1 MATGP
6 ASRNRNALRIG
17 ACLSLSGRFAR
28 FGRQAADGLEAWRS
42 LDGAVDLV
50 VADDESDPAT
60 LEARLP
66 RVARQCDVLL
76 GPYSTQLAR
85 RAGRVASEAGWLL
98 WNHGGS
104 GDDVQAASPGHV
116 VSILTPT
123 SQYAE
128 PFLQLLASGRADDV
142 LLLVHGKGS
151 FGKQVIAGAQASA
164 RRLGLRTVCA
174 GPQTEFASVDLPSRW
189 NLLSAGLFE
198 EDVELVRQART
209 LARPPQLMCTV
220 AAGVREFADAVGD
233 PEGVF
238 GIGQWF
244 PGAVR
249 DPDLGPSEPDFLAAY
264 SARSDGLPDY
274 PAVQAAAGAAL
285 ATHCARTVGATARDL
300 LWASVS
306 ALETQTL
313 FGGFKINPAT
323 GAQVKHEAVLVR
335 WTAGGLELA

>member
-6 ASRNRNALRIG
+6 VSRNRKPLRVG

-28 FGRQAADGLEAWRS
+28 FGRQAARGLEAWRS

-50 VADDESDPAT
+50 VEDDRSDPAT
-60 LEARLP
+60 LEAMLP
-66 RVARQCDVLL
+66 LVARRCDLLL
-76 GPYSTQLAR
+76 GPYSTQLMR

-104 GDDVQAASPGHV
+104 GDDVQAAFPGHV

-128 PFLQLLASGRADDV
+128 PFLRRLASGPADDV
-142 LLLVHGKGS
+142 LLVVHGKGS
-151 FGKQVIAGAQASA
+151 FGKQVTAGAQESA
-164 RRLGLRTVCA
+164 RRLGLRTVRV
-174 GPQTEFASVDLPSRW
+174 GPQTGLASVDLPSRW
-189 NLLSAGLFE
+189 NLFSAGLFE

-209 LARPPQLMCTV
+209 LARPPRLVCTV
-220 AAGVREFADAVGD
+220 AAGVRDFAAAVGD

-244 PGAVR
+244 PGAAS
-249 DPDLGPSEPDFLAAY
+249 DPDLGPSEPDFLTAY
-264 SARSDGLPDY
+264 SARSDGFPDY
-274 PAVQAAAGAAL
+274 PAVQAVAGAAL
-285 ATHCARTVGATARDL
+285 ATHCARTAGATTRDR
-300 LWASVS
+300 LWPSVS

-313 FGGFKINPAT
+313 FGGFKINPTT
-323 GAQVKHEAVLVR
+323 GTQVKHEAVLVR
-335 WTAGGLELA
+335 WAAGRMVLA